1 MGRHVMRC
9 WFFATLW
16 LWVCTGCSGDPQP
29 VQDTSSSDS
38 SVKVDSVVNSGDAS
52 GQDAQATDAGSVTP
66 ENHDL
71 SKKLSIDQVR
81 AGVVDTPDELLT
93 GPKAEGRL
101 GDIKVYNSRV
111 AFIIEGVR
119 RASGYRY
126 WGGHPV
132 DAAAIEDGV
141 PLPDTYGEFFRS
153 WNFTVFEPKTVTVID
168 DGASS
173 GEAHVQIVGGTGYYD
188 FAEHFLTSIL
198 TSDAVDF
205 EIIYD
210 YRLGAEDEALRL
222 DITLRNRTADAVWV
236 DFPLLMS
243 NAGDGAYPYTPGLGF
258 MEGEIGAVVPYF
270 MAGAH
275 RQSYAWMNDVGDIQT
290 FLTVGGVTLL
300 TDDSYKVKGNETQ
313 TRTVYLA
320 VSSQGPDGVE
330 RIYRSLRGVEPAP
343 KVQGK
348 VELPDTAEG
357 RQKWIVA
364 LDGETV
370 ASLAPIRPDGTFEMS
385 LDEGAYT
392 LQAFVRGHAASDPV
406 LVGVGQDEG
415 SVELIVPEP
424 AVVEVTVI
432 DRATGDL
439 SPTRIMFDTLDG
451 TPSSF
456 APDPLRPLDKFSP
469 GNRNAS
475 IHSATGKEIVTVP
488 AGSYNVIASR
498 GFSYEYEQRNIT
510 LKPGLN
516 EPIAMEIERVVD
528 TTGWLSADFHI
539 HALWS
544 PDSYVPY
551 DVRVLQAIANDLDLP
566 ILTEH
571 VYAGGFQETIEDL
584 EVEDLVHG
592 IVGQEITTFVYGHF
606 NAFPLVWDPS
616 RPNMGAV
623 FPFDKDAPGLFEA
636 IRSKADGDVVIQVNH
651 PRGTA
656 AGAYFTFVG
665 LDAEADTVM
674 QPQHWS
680 TNWDA
685 IEVFN
690 GSCNG
695 GSTLEE
701 VADWVGLTNNGYR
714 KTLASGSDVHKESAL
729 PGTPRNWIRVNRQDV
744 IADSQNLVPAVRDR
758 NLFVSCGPFVRF
770 TALGPDEAEV
780 ELGQMVGVDE
790 QGEAVL
796 NVVVEAPTWIALK
809 EVRLWE
815 NGVVVDTVDITSPDD
830 PVVRFKDSFTVK
842 PDKDAWY
849 AVEVIGT
856 GTLWPV
862 DNSTPYALTNPI
874 EVDANGDGVWT
885 PPSKAE
891 K

>member
-1 MGRHVMRC
+1 MRVL
-9 WFFATLW
+9 FLAISLS
-16 LWVCTGCSGDPQP
+16 WVCVGCSNEPKPAQDSSTGDSTHIVDALAEVVDAS
-29 VQDTSSSDS
+29 VQDAATTDS
-38 SVKVDSVVNSGDAS
+38 SA
-52 GQDAQATDAGSVTP
+52 VTP
-66 ENHDL
+66 KNYDL
-71 SKKLSIDQVR
+71 SENLPSDQVR
-81 AGVVDTPDELLT
+81 AGIVDDPNELLT

-111 AFIIEGVR
+111 AFVIEGVR

-132 DAAAIEDGV
+132 DAAAIENGV

-153 WNFTVFEPKTVTVID
+153 WNFTVFEPKEVTIVD
-168 DGASS
+168 DGALS
-173 GEAHVQIVGGTGYYD
+173 GEAHVQIAGGTGIYY

-198 TSDAVDF
+198 TSDPVDF
-205 EIIYD
+205 EVIYD
-210 YRLGAEDEALRL
+210 YRLGADDDALRL
-222 DITLRNRTADAVWV
+222 DITLRNRTSDAVWV

-270 MAGAH
+270 LAGAH
-275 RQSYAWMNDVGDIQT
+275 KQSYSWINDIGDMQT

-300 TDDSYKVKGNETQ
+300 TDDSYKIEGDQEKTQ
-313 TRTVYLA
+313 TVYLA
-320 VSSQGPDGVE
+320 VSSRGPDGIE
-330 RIYRSLRGVEPAP
+330 RIYRSIRGASSSLG
-343 KVQGK
+343 VQGK
-348 VELPDTAEG
+348 VVLPDTASG
-357 RQKWIVA
+357 RKKWIA
-364 LDGETV
+364 AKDGEV
-370 ASLAPIRPDGTFEMS
+370 IASLAPVAEDGTFELG
-385 LDEGAYT
+385 LDEGVYT
-392 LQAFVRGHAASDPV
+392 LQAFVRGHAASEPV
-406 LVGVGQDEG
+406 IVGVGQDLG
-415 SVELIVPEP
+415 LVELEIPEP
-424 AVVEVTVI
+424 AIVEVTVI
-432 DRATGDL
+432 DRATGEP
-439 SPTRIMFDTLDG
+439 SPTRIMFDTVGG

-456 APDPLRPLDKFSP
+456 APDPLRPIDKFSP

-475 IHSATGKEIVTVP
+475 IHSATGKETVVVP
-488 AGSYNVIASR
+488 AGTYNVIATR
-498 GFSYEYEQRNIT
+498 GFSYEYEQRSIT
-510 LKPGLN
+510 LEPGVN

-551 DVRVLQAIANDLDLP
+551 DVRVLQAVANDLDLP

-571 VYAGGFQETIEDL
+571 VYAGGFQETIEEL
-584 EVEDLVHG
+584 EVDDLVHG
-592 IVGQEITTFVYGHF
+592 IVGQEVTTFVYGHF

-616 RPNMGAV
+616 KPNMGAV
-623 FPFDKDAPGLFEA
+623 FPYDKAAPELFEN
-636 IRSKADGDVVIQVNH
+636 IRSKAGGDVVIQVNH

-665 LDAEADTVM
+665 LDAEADTVV
-674 QPQHWS
+674 QPEHWS

-729 PGTPRNWIRVNRQDV
+729 PGTPRNWIRVTRDEV
-744 IADSQNLVPAVRDR
+744 IADSKNLVPAVRDR

-770 TALGPDEAEV
+770 TALGADDTEV
-780 ELGQMVGVDE
+780 ELGQMVGVNA

-796 NVVVEAPTWIALK
+796 NVVVEAPSWIALS
-809 EVRLWE
+809 ELRLWE
-815 NGVVVDTVDITSPDD
+815 NGIVVDTVDISTSVD
-830 PVVRFKDSFTVK
+830 PVVRLVDSFTVK
-842 PDKDAWY
+842 PQKDAWY
-849 AVEVIGT
+849 AVEVIGS
-856 GTLWPV
+856 GNLWPV

-885 PPSKAE
+885 PPAKAD